1 MADLAAAK
9 VAPRQLQLETE
20 RLEVWL
26 AETVAI
32 IQIHLMEELAKAPLL
47 VSLANLPVNSMLVGG
62 VAVLPSME
70 APLSLLEQE
79 ATVGAVKVQDIM
91 TMLLLEPPIP
101 AAEVEVEQEILPPLV

>member
-26 AETVAI
+26 AETGAI

-70 APLSLLEQE
+70 VLLSMLGQE
-79 ATVGAVKVQDIM
+79 VTVGAVKVQGTM
-91 TMLLLEPPIP
+91 TMLLLEHPIP
-101 AAEVEVEQEILPPLV
+101 AAEVEAEQEILLPLV